1 MNPIRTMSDRPM
13 GEEVKEMKEVKEV
26 KEVKDVG
33 RQGDGCSM
41 MKI

>member
-1 MNPIRTMSDRPM
+1 M
-13 GEEVKEMKEVKEV
+13 GKEVKEV
-26 KEVKDVG
+26 KEVKGVKDVG